1 MKDAVKLAFGLVALY
16 VVLTWSYSGYK
27 TYNPDSFEESV
38 ADRMNKDQRVDASIA
53 Y

>member
-16 VVLTWSYSGYK
+16 VVLTWSYSGF
-27 TYNPDSFEESV
+27 TQQGVDSV
-38 ADRMNKDQRVDASIA
+38 ADRLNKEKRINAEVA